1 MKRSPQSTT
10 RAVAPLHRP
19 VQATISRAAGAQR
32 ARAAPADNRVPI
44 AYQHCQKRHLVRRLL
59 LRHNAARRSRRKEK
73 TMEASK
79 FRAVQGPLK
88 ERYRRDAKEALLT
101 LKAKGTADDSTVTCK
116 VETGRGLAVA
126 GIHPKCGGSGLE
138 LCSGDL
144 LLEALIACAG
154 VSLKAAASVLD
165 VPIKSATISAEG
177 DVDLRGTL
185 GITDGVPVGFRE
197 IRLQF
202 DVETDAP
209 QSDLA
214 QLLEITERYCVIF
227 QTIQGSPNTKA
238 RMSVVRN

>member
-1 MKRSPQSTT
+1 LQ
-10 RAVAPLHRP
+10 RP
-19 VQATISRAAGAQR
+19 VQANISHAGNGRQKREAQ
-32 ARAAPADNRVPI
+32 ADNQVAI
-44 AYQHCQKRHLVRRLL
+44 AYQHCQKRYLARTSLS
-59 LRHNAARRSRRKEK
+59 RHNAARRIRRKER

-79 FRAVQGPLK
+79 FRAAQEPLK
-88 ERYRRDAKEALLT
+88 EHYRNDAKAALLT

-154 VSLKAAASVLD
+154 VSLKAAASVLG
-165 VPIKSATISAEG
+165 VPVKSATISAEG

-185 GITDGVPVGFRE
+185 GITDGVPVGFKE
-197 IRLQF
+197 IRLHF

-214 QLLEITERYCVIF
+214 QLLEMTERYCVIF
-227 QTIQGSPNTKA
+227 QTIQNSPNTKA
-238 RMSVVRN
+238 RMNVVATERRLRATRAP

>member
-1 MKRSPQSTT
+1 VP
-10 RAVAPLHRP
+10 
-19 VQATISRAAGAQR
+19 ATGGEI
-32 ARAAPADNRVPI
+32 
-44 AYQHCQKRHLVRRLL
+44 
-59 LRHNAARRSRRKEK
+59 ARRRPITESLSPTNIVKNAVWPGGLPCGTTPLAEFGARRKRWK
-73 TMEASK
+73 PRKSG
-79 FRAVQGPLK
+79 RRRSLK
-88 ERYRRDAKEALLT
+88 ERYRKDAKAALLT
-101 LKAKGTADDSTVTCK
+101 LKAKGRADDSTVTCK

-165 VPIKSATISAEG
+165 VPVKSATISAEG

-185 GITDGVPVGFRE
+185 GITDGVPVGFKE
-197 IRLQF
+197 IRLHF
-202 DVETDAP
+202 DVETDAA

-214 QLLEITERYCVIF
+214 QLLEMTERYCVVF
-227 QTIQGSPNTKA
+227 QTIQNSPNTKA